1 MFGPFRLT
9 CIPFQVSQM
18 VVAIMSESGMHLED
32 EVLKTIIDKAMLAA
46 TFFPSYFDL
55 SLHLYLTLFFSPNLI
70 RHLKMLMLTRMAR

>member
-9 CIPFQVSQM
+9 CNPFQVSQM
-18 VVAIMSESGMHLED
+18 VVAIMSESGMRLED

-55 SLHLYLTLFFSPNLI
+55 SFASLPYPFFLS
-70 RHLKMLMLTRMAR
+70 KSY